1 MFRSGSSGA
10 ALLLTTLFLAGFAF
24 FSFMG
29 LSYLYAGDLRWSLL
43 VCLGGVLLLS
53 FFLWLACR
61 TKTERQRRLPLEVI
75 SLLGAAAILFLGRA
89 PFSQFIYVLE
99 NKSTIDSLATAAR
112 NSAAGLDIAYLDYV
126 DNRVK
131 NYRKNLKNDSNA
143 NVKVNSLKRRLKPED
158 LNNISETRKAWIDQL
173 ENLNIWNPGTAKNL
187 YHLIGASEKWVAQY
201 ANVSRIIY
209 KDEGSATKP
218 FSMPIDDIKGR
229 YAEFTTRHVPDIW
242 SNIAMIVC
250 CLSIMAFYIQSNR
263 SRNKYKGRRA

>member
-29 LSYLYAGDLRWSLL
+29 LSYLYEGDLRWSLL
-43 VCLGGVLLLS
+43 VCLAGVLLLC

-89 PFSQFIYVLE
+89 PFSQFVYVIE
-99 NKSTIDSLATAAR
+99 NKSMIDSLATAAR
-112 NSAAGLDIAYLDYV
+112 NNAAGLDSAYLNYV
-126 DNRVK
+126 DDRVK
-131 NYRKNLKNDSNA
+131 NYKKSLKNDSNA
-143 NVKVNSLKRRLKPED
+143 VVKVNSLKRRLMPED
-158 LNNISETRKAWIDQL
+158 LNKISEARKAWIDRL

-187 YHLIGASEKWVAQY
+187 YHLIGASEKWVDQY

-209 KDEGSATKP
+209 KEEGSAKP
-218 FSMPIDDIKGR
+218 FSMPIDDIKSK
-229 YAEFTTRHVPDIW
+229 YVEFTTRHVPDIW

-250 CLSIMAFYIQSNR
+250 CVSILAFYIQSNR
-263 SRNKYKGRRA
+263 SRNKYKSHRA

>member
-10 ALLLTTLFLAGFAF
+10 ALLLTMLFLAGFAF

-29 LSYLYAGDLRWSLL
+29 LSYLYEGDLRWSLL
-43 VCLGGVLLLS
+43 ICLGGVLLLC

-61 TKTERQRRLPLEVI
+61 TKTERKRRLPLEVF

-89 PFSQFIYVLE
+89 PFSQFVYVLE

-112 NSAAGLDIAYLDYV
+112 NGAAGLDTAYLNYV
-126 DNRVK
+126 DNYRVK
-131 NYRKNLKNDSNA
+131 NYEKNLKNDSNA
-143 NVKVNSLKRRLKPED
+143 VVKVNSLKRRLKPEE
-158 LNNISETRKAWIDQL
+158 LIKISEARKAWIDQL

-187 YHLIGASEKWVAQY
+187 YHLIGASEKWVGQY
-201 ANVSRIIY
+201 ANVSGIIY
-209 KDEGSATKP
+209 KEEGSVKP
-218 FSMPIDDIKGR
+218 FSKTIDDIKSR

-250 CLSIMAFYIQSNR
+250 CLSILAFYIQSNR